1 MKDQLIVRDPE
12 ILSGIPVFKGTR
24 VPVKNLVD
32 YLEAGD
38 SLEEFLDDFP
48 TVQREKVVKF
58 LNLSIK
64 YYLAH
69 DDVFITIDNNLS
81 AQQNLT
87 KIDLAVIV
95 LSAPNNRLETLKP
108 LVPRIKEVIASIQ
121 TGEIAYI

>member
-1 MKDQLIVRDPE
+1 MENQLIVRDPE

-48 TVQREKVVKF
+48 TVQKEKVVEF

-69 DDVFITIDNNLS
+69 DYES
-81 AQQNLT
+81 A
-87 KIDLAVIV
+87 A
-95 LSAPNNRLETLKP
+95 
-108 LVPRIKEVIASIQ
+108 
-121 TGEIAYI
+121 

>member
-1 MKDQLIVRDPE
+1 MENQLIVRDPE

-24 VPVKNLVD
+24 VPIKNLVD

-48 TVQREKVVKF
+48 TVRKEKVIEF

-69 DDVFITIDNNLS
+69 DYES
-81 AQQNLT
+81 A
-87 KIDLAVIV
+87 A
-95 LSAPNNRLETLKP
+95 
-108 LVPRIKEVIASIQ
+108 
-121 TGEIAYI
+121 

>member
-1 MKDQLIVRDPE
+1 VENQLIVRDPE

-24 VPVKNLVD
+24 VPAKNLVD

-48 TVQREKVVKF
+48 TVQKEKVVEF

-69 DDVFITIDNNLS
+69 DYES
-81 AQQNLT
+81 A
-87 KIDLAVIV
+87 A
-95 LSAPNNRLETLKP
+95 
-108 LVPRIKEVIASIQ
+108 
-121 TGEIAYI
+121 

>member
-1 MKDQLIVRDPE
+1 MENQLIVRDPE
-12 ILSGIPVFKGTR
+12 ILYGIPVFKGTR

-48 TVQREKVVKF
+48 TVRKEKVMEF

-69 DDVFITIDNNLS
+69 DYES
-81 AQQNLT
+81 A
-87 KIDLAVIV
+87 A
-95 LSAPNNRLETLKP
+95 
-108 LVPRIKEVIASIQ
+108 
-121 TGEIAYI
+121 

>member
-1 MKDQLIVRDPE
+1 MENQLIVRDAE

-38 SLEEFLDDFP
+38 SLEEFLDNFP
-48 TVQREKVVKF
+48 TVEKEKVVKF

-69 DDVFITIDNNLS
+69 DYES
-81 AQQNLT
+81 A
-87 KIDLAVIV
+87 A
-95 LSAPNNRLETLKP
+95 
-108 LVPRIKEVIASIQ
+108 
-121 TGEIAYI
+121 

>member
-1 MKDQLIVRDPE
+1 MENQLIVRDPE

-24 VPVKNLVD
+24 VPIKNLVD

-48 TVQREKVVKF
+48 TVRKEKVMEF

-69 DDVFITIDNNLS
+69 DYES
-81 AQQNLT
+81 A
-87 KIDLAVIV
+87 A
-95 LSAPNNRLETLKP
+95 
-108 LVPRIKEVIASIQ
+108 
-121 TGEIAYI
+121 

>member
-1 MKDQLIVRDPE
+1 MENQLIVRDPE

-48 TVQREKVVKF
+48 TVRKEKVVKF
-58 LNLSIK
+58 LNLSIE

-69 DDVFITIDNNLS
+69 DYES
-81 AQQNLT
+81 A
-87 KIDLAVIV
+87 A
-95 LSAPNNRLETLKP
+95 
-108 LVPRIKEVIASIQ
+108 
-121 TGEIAYI
+121 

>member
-1 MKDQLIVRDPE
+1 MENQLIVRDPE

-48 TVQREKVVKF
+48 TVQKEKVVKF
-58 LNLSIK
+58 LNLSNK

-69 DDVFITIDNNLS
+69 DN
-81 AQQNLT
+81 
-87 KIDLAVIV
+87 
-95 LSAPNNRLETLKP
+95 E
-108 LVPRIKEVIASIQ
+108 
-121 TGEIAYI
+121 